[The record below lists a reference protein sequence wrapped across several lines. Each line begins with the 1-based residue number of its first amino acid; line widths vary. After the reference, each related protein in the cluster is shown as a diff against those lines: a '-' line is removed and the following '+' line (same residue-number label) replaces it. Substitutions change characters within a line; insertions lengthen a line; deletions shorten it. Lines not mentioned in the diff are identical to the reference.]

1 MTETPSAEPP
11 AASPGEA
18 AAGGAP
24 KRSMVART
32 VALKERAER
41 RSKALEQTRLANF
54 PVAVYRRYKKIE
66 GSHLALI
73 IGANA
78 FIAVIPL
85 LIIGYAF
92 LEAFNPDRSIGT
104 VLVERFHLTGD
115 TAQTVRNT
123 FTTAKAGKTVALSIG
138 AISLLITGIDIAST
152 VGTAYARAFD
162 MAPLEGW
169 RKLLRGW
176 VWLLT
181 LLAMTSVTLTLRYWA
196 ASRPW
201 WFWILLAP
209 LGFGMSLCFYWV
221 TPRLV
226 LKLPFGWRELL
237 PGAVLCAVAAAV
249 LNTASTFV
257 LANWF
262 SWYGHAYG
270 AFGIALAL
278 MSWIGILSVFW
289 MFIASAQGVYWER
302 KASTSEILAMEEVA
316 VERNEDDDEG
326 ADVVGQL
333 P

>member
-1 MTETPSAEPP
+1 MPVV
-11 AASPGEA
+11 AS
-18 AAGGAP
+18 
-24 KRSMVART
+24 KRSVVART
-32 VALKERAER
+32 VALKESAER
-41 RSKALEQTRLANF
+41 RSKAIEQTRLVNF
-54 PVAVYRRYKKIE
+54 PVAVYRRFKKIE

-92 LEAFNPDRSIGT
+92 LEAFNPDRSVGT
-104 VLVERFHLTGD
+104 VLVERFHLTGS
-115 TAQTVRNT
+115 TAQTVRDT

-176 VWLLT
+176 AWLLT

-209 LGFGMSLCFYWV
+209 LGFAMTLCFYWV

-226 LKLPFGWRELL
+226 LKLPFGWLELL
-237 PGAVLCAVAAAV
+237 PGALLCAVAAAV

-278 MSWIGILSVFW
+278 MSWIGILSIFW

-302 KASTSEILAMEEVA
+302 KASTSEILAMEEA
-316 VERNEDDDEG
+316 AEERNEDSDDRDDS
-326 ADVVGQL
+326 DVVANEA